1 MPGRAAEAWGRLDR
15 AMSTDKRRSLHAP
28 PDPDDTAEMPG
39 LPPADASTDTWAIPA
54 MSAMPA
60 VAAATPLDDVLQA
73 NLASVTANLRE
84 LEQRLQARDEQLRLV
99 ESERDELRSRLQRA
113 QGELAEAAQ
122 RHAQQNVVPVTPVK
136 ASDAQALALAQGQ
149 ADLAEL
155 QRRVA
160 RHQEALQHAEGRRYI
175 FDSMLRERE
184 QLVDELALQVAAQ
197 REQQRVL
204 EARLAQQGQ
213 QAQVQAQTLSTGGAA
228 ALARVGELEALLQE
242 QRNGLAAAQDAA
254 LESQRRGAQL
264 ETEVADQG
272 TVVRALREQLQ
283 VAESA
288 HETLH
293 GDLVAAE
300 DLIRTR
306 EAELQQ
312 RDARLARLESSEAA
326 GEPQTWLLVRTE
338 GDSGIAHVLGRRTT
352 VGRTP
357 DNELRIDADFISR
370 HHAVVLMGEGGT
382 IVEDLDSTNGVFV
395 NNVRVARRQLNAGDL
410 VTFGKTTFRFL
421 RKPVP

>member
-1 MPGRAAEAWGRLDR
+1 MN
-15 AMSTDKRRSLHAP
+15 TDKRRALHAP

-39 LPPADASTDTWAIPA
+39 LPLADSSTDTWA
-54 MSAMPA
+54 MPPLPG
-60 VAAATPLDDVLQA
+60 ATPPDDALHA
-73 NLASVTANLRE
+73 NLASVTASLRE
-84 LEQRLQARDEQLRLV
+84 LEQRLQARDEQLRV
-99 ESERDELRSRLQRA
+99 GESERDELRARLQRA
-113 QGELAEAAQ
+113 QGALAEVAERPA
-122 RHAQQNVVPVTPVK
+122 RQNVVPATAVNANEPL
-136 ASDAQALALAQGQ
+136 ALALAQGQ
-149 ADLAEL
+149 GDLAEL

-184 QLVDELALQVAAQ
+184 QLADELALQLAAQ

-204 EARLAQQGQ
+204 ETRLAQHGQ
-213 QAQVQAQTLSTGGAA
+213 QAQAQAQALSAGRAA
-228 ALARVGELEALLQE
+228 AMDRVGEL
-242 QRNGLAAAQDAA
+242 AAAQSAA
-254 LESQRRGAQL
+254 LESQRRAAQL
-264 ETEVADQG
+264 EAEVADQG

-283 VAESA
+283 AA
-288 HETLH
+288 AYANETLH
-293 GDLVAAE
+293 GDLAAAE

-312 RDARLARLESSEAA
+312 RDVRLARLETDKPALEVQA
-326 GEPQTWLLVRTE
+326 WLLVRTE

-395 NNVRVARRQLNAGDL
+395 NNVRVTRRQLNAGDL

-421 RKPVP
+421 RMPVP

>member
-1 MPGRAAEAWGRLDR
+1 MPAAPGATALD
-15 AMSTDKRRSLHAP
+15 DILHA
-28 PDPDDTAEMPG
+28 
-39 LPPADASTDTWAIPA
+39 
-54 MSAMPA
+54 
-60 VAAATPLDDVLQA
+60 
-73 NLASVTANLRE
+73 NFASVTANLRE

-113 QGELAEAAQ
+113 PGELAEVAERQ
-122 RHAQQNVVPVTPVK
+122 AQQNVLPATPLN
-136 ASDAQALALAQGQ
+136 ANAPLTLALAQGQ

-184 QLVDELALQVAAQ
+184 QLADELALQLAAQ
-197 REQQRVL
+197 REHQGVL
-204 EARLAQQGQ
+204 ETRLAQQGQ
-213 QAQVQAQTLSTGGAA
+213 QAQVQAQVLSAGGVA
-228 ALARVGELEALLQE
+228 ALARVGELDSQLQE
-242 QRNGLAAAQDAA
+242 LRLELAAAQAAA
-254 LESQRRGAQL
+254 LEAQRRGTQL
-264 ETEVADQG
+264 EAEVADQG
-272 TVVRALREQLQ
+272 TVVGALREQLQ

-312 RDARLARLESSEAA
+312 RDARLARLETDEPA
-326 GEPQTWLLVRTE
+326 GEMEAWLLVRTE

-395 NNVRVARRQLNAGDL
+395 NNVRVTRRQLKAGDL

>member
-1 MPGRAAEAWGRLDR
+1 
-15 AMSTDKRRSLHAP
+15 MSTNKRRSLHAP

-39 LPPADASTDTWAIPA
+39 LPPADSSTDTWA
-54 MSAMPA
+54 MPPPP
-60 VAAATPLDDVLQA
+60 VATPLDDVLHA
-73 NLASVTANLRE
+73 NLASVTASLRE
-84 LEQRLQARDEQLRLV
+84 LEQRLQARDEQLRLG

-113 QGELAEAAQ
+113 QGELAEVAA
-122 RHAQQNVVPVTPVK
+122 RPARQNVVAATPVN
-136 ASDAQALALAQGQ
+136 ANEPLALALAQGQ
-149 ADLAEL
+149 GDLAEL

-184 QLVDELALQVAAQ
+184 QLADELALQLAAQ

-204 EARLAQQGQ
+204 ETRLAQHGQ
-213 QAQVQAQTLSTGGAA
+213 QAQ
-228 ALARVGELEALLQE
+228 ALAQALSAGRAAGLDRVSE
-242 QRNGLAAAQDAA
+242 LAAAQSTV
-254 LESQRRGAQL
+254 LESQRRAALL
-264 ETEVADQG
+264 EAEVADQG
-272 TVVRALREQLQ
+272 TMVRALREQLQ
-283 VAESA
+283 AA
-288 HETLH
+288 ADANETLH
-293 GDLVAAE
+293 GDLAAAE

-312 RDARLARLESSEAA
+312 RDARLARLETDKPA
-326 GEPQTWLLVRTE
+326 GEAQAWLLVSTE

-357 DNELRIDADFISR
+357 ENELRIDADFISR

-395 NNVRVARRQLNAGDL
+395 NNVRVTRRQLSAGDL

-421 RKPVP
+421 RMPVP